1 MVADADKFRAQDDAI
16 RKRVEAKNVLEN
28 YCF

>member
-16 RKRVEAKNVLEN
+16 RKKVESKNTLEN